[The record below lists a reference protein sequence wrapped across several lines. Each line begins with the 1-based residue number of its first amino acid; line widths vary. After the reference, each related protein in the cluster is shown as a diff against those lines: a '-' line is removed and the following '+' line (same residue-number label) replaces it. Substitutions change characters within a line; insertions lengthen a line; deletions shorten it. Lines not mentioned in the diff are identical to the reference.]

1 MPNSPVP
8 YQSNI
13 PTVHLQEARLYENVD
28 NELIVNIQVS
38 NETKELLT
46 SDAKEFGNFVYL
58 STDGEKI
65 LDLALNP
72 TELKDLIIASQ
83 SDPSYLHNYYLSLTR
98 QDFSLKPDTY
108 IASPTVTATGAPI
121 PDAPVYGYT
130 ADKTFVLNRVVGGN
144 LMTGLIA
151 DAHIDKVYDG
161 AQQVVGTYAAM
172 GAAMRGESILPLGG
186 GQFRIPTDLDVA
198 AGRQTAAPEKVENL
212 YILVASYRLY
222 KGKVFLGNLVKEVLM
237 ENGNSPNSAALW
249 HLSSNVTSYGPIGSI
264 WPGDI
269 HIASVNAQDLP
280 MVGTVHSTTDH
291 PEVQSTTVSN
301 LKLKDLRFL
310 TDARRLKFSYSSPT
324 ERQTPYFSGLTLSRD
339 TMGQIHG
346 TFGFDFGDFASH
358 NTQYGPLMTN
368 RSSLLGCVK
377 IKEINIYR
385 QVLKQS
391 LEGNELTPDANINSI
406 PPPSAGPDQT
416 GWQRI
421 EPMASQ
427 LIWNSQSQKY
437 VKLKS
442 EAISILD
449 LPGID
454 EREGLNIIFMD
465 TMAQHYKKGTLE
477 YKVEIVIEDKTKDV
491 LTTLRDGLLNVVA
504 ENWTDTMTAPSFV
517 PILHSYLSAVSFIF
531 GSSAFTQYSLETW
544 KKNLES
550 LAAPINPHEEDKLL
564 VIDLVRDFTAK
575 ISEQLKT
582 GQSIS
587 AGTFQVYS
595 SIANPRPPSVL
606 TATHFFKDRYRIR
619 RAPGIGI
626 DYSNGYLLNGN
637 SALPRLSFAEFSART
652 NAEMAKYELTNPSA
666 LGINKYGYLSPDSLL
681 FGIINN
687 GQPRRI
693 STTDYIL
700 KQDNFTPLFRNNA
713 LSTYVYVE
721 QPQLSQETNI
731 TEIFA
736 SAGATVVQLKQ
747 PLREILF
754 PTAEELQQ
762 SGNGRSYMAVMSPFN
777 FAGQSE
783 SDALSGSSTSI
794 IAASAGSLGMQI
806 YDSAAVQWIFNAQ
819 IVGNQ
824 LPETLKNPMAIA
836 GSVAAAKVAQF
847 PDTIETS
854 NSLSNLINFE
864 ALVRVEYL
872 QSYDTEFGAAKPNW
886 VILTEN
892 DFAEREQEAEGTLCR
907 LVPLANIIDTDVD
920 LGLDALNT
928 LFILGSPALHE
939 SEISYLGVLNS
950 IRLQIQSISGTGYST
965 LTNNDISYAQNVL
978 VDL

>member
-1 MPNSPVP
+1 
-8 YQSNI
+8 
-13 PTVHLQEARLYENVD
+13 
-28 NELIVNIQVS
+28 
-38 NETKELLT
+38 
-46 SDAKEFGNFVYL
+46 
-58 STDGEKI
+58 
-65 LDLALNP
+65 
-72 TELKDLIIASQ
+72 
-83 SDPSYLHNYYLSLTR
+83 
-98 QDFSLKPDTY
+98 
-108 IASPTVTATGAPI
+108 
-121 PDAPVYGYT
+121 
-130 ADKTFVLNRVVGGN
+130 
-144 LMTGLIA
+144 
-151 DAHIDKVYDG
+151 
-161 AQQVVGTYAAM
+161 
-172 GAAMRGESILPLGG
+172 
-186 GQFRIPTDLDVA
+186 
-198 AGRQTAAPEKVENL
+198 
-212 YILVASYRLY
+212 
-222 KGKVFLGNLVKEVLM
+222 
-237 ENGNSPNSAALW
+237 
-249 HLSSNVTSYGPIGSI
+249 
-264 WPGDI
+264 
-269 HIASVNAQDLP
+269 
-280 MVGTVHSTTDH
+280 
-291 PEVQSTTVSN
+291 
-301 LKLKDLRFL
+301 
-310 TDARRLKFSYSSPT
+310 
-324 ERQTPYFSGLTLSRD
+324 
-339 TMGQIHG
+339 MGQIHG

-666 LGINKYGYLSPDSLL
+666 LGINKYRY
-681 FGIINN
+681 
-687 GQPRRI
+687 
-693 STTDYIL
+693 
-700 KQDNFTPLFRNNA
+700 
-713 LSTYVYVE
+713 
-721 QPQLSQETNI
+721 
-731 TEIFA
+731 
-736 SAGATVVQLKQ
+736 
-747 PLREILF
+747 
-754 PTAEELQQ
+754 
-762 SGNGRSYMAVMSPFN
+762 
-777 FAGQSE
+777 
-783 SDALSGSSTSI
+783 
-794 IAASAGSLGMQI
+794 
-806 YDSAAVQWIFNAQ
+806 
-819 IVGNQ
+819 
-824 LPETLKNPMAIA
+824 
-836 GSVAAAKVAQF
+836 
-847 PDTIETS
+847 
-854 NSLSNLINFE
+854 
-864 ALVRVEYL
+864 
-872 QSYDTEFGAAKPNW
+872 
-886 VILTEN
+886 
-892 DFAEREQEAEGTLCR
+892 
-907 LVPLANIIDTDVD
+907 
-920 LGLDALNT
+920 
-928 LFILGSPALHE
+928 H
-939 SEISYLGVLNS
+939 
-950 IRLQIQSISGTGYST
+950 
-965 LTNNDISYAQNVL
+965 
-978 VDL
+978 